1 MLTEQFVYHVATLE
15 ERKRL
20 ARELHDHLAQD
31 LGYLKIKA
39 SLVSDSLQKDDV
51 DGAQAQLQEIK
62 DIADGLYTDVREQ
75 IYSLR
80 SRISGKE
87 EFLPKLQEYLDHFQR
102 QHKLETRLTLSDEA
116 LAEFSAQTCNQL
128 FRIIQEA
135 LSNVG
140 KHAQASRVKINLE
153 PKKGQI
159 CLTVEDDGQGFDL
172 DHLSSNGHNSFGL
185 KIMRERAESIGGQLA
200 LDSTPGNGT
209 RLSVSLGE
217 PQTVMMLQPNL
228 Q

>member
-39 SLVSDSLQKDDV
+39 SLVSDSLQKDDL
-51 DGAQAQLQEIK
+51 DRAQAQLQEIK
-62 DIADGLYTDVREQ
+62 DIADELYNDVREQ
-75 IYSLR
+75 IYNLR
-80 SRISGKE
+80 SQISSKE
-87 EFLPKLQEYLDHFQR
+87 EFLPKLREYLDHFQR
-102 QHKLETRLTLSDEA
+102 QHKLETQLTLSDES
-116 LAEFSAQTCNQL
+116 LVEFSAQTCNQL

-140 KHAQASRVKINLE
+140 KHAQASRVKINIE
-153 PKKGQI
+153 VEQGQT

-172 DHLSSNGHNSFGL
+172 GHISSNGHNSFGL
-185 KIMRERAESIGGQLA
+185 KIMRERAESIGGRLT
-200 LDSTPGNGT
+200 LDTTPGSGT
-209 RLSVSLGE
+209 RLSVSLGN
-217 PQTVMMLQPNL
+217 QQSVMMRQPDL
-228 Q
+228 